1 MLDHLTGDPV
11 FALFDS
17 AKRKASKLQSIRYI
31 ACDLDGTLLNSSNL
45 ISGKTADTIKDLQDA
60 GIEPILVSGRSDGF
74 IRKFAETL
82 GLRTPVISLN
92 GLLMMDGSQNALH
105 VSTLPHGIGG
115 IIHDMAGNDARTS
128 FSAFTPSGIHSQTLP
143 SQLPRYLKACVDEQH
158 YAEQIEAHFDSTVMF
173 VVQGPYGHVQS
184 ISVRI
189 AKEYKDTIERLFY
202 QSQQNNE
209 LYYLEVKKRGVHK
222 GTALRAFSRHF
233 KVPAKSIG
241 AIGDY
246 ANDIEMC
253 RYAGVSAAVRNAI
266 GDLKDTVDY
275 VLRAT
280 NDEDGAAEFF
290 QLVLSAQPGIR
301 S

>member
-31 ACDLDGTLLNSSNL
+31 ACDLDGTLLNSSNQ
-45 ISGKTADTIKDLQDA
+45 ISATTVGAIKDLRDV
-60 GIEPILVSGRSDGF
+60 GIEPVLVSGRSDGF
-74 IRKFAETL
+74 IRQFAVSL
-82 GLRTPVISLN
+82 GLSTPVISLN
-92 GLLMMDGSQNALH
+92 GLLMMDGAQTALH
-105 VSTLPHGIGG
+105 ASTLRSGIGE
-115 IIHDMAGNDARTS
+115 IIHDMAGNDARTT
-128 FSAFTPSGIHSQTLP
+128 FSAFTPTGIHSQTHP
-143 SQLPRYLKACVDEQH
+143 PPLPRYLRACADEQR
-158 YAEQIEAHFDSTVMF
+158 YSERIDTHFDSTVMF
-173 VVQGPYGHVQS
+173 VVQGPYGPVQN

-189 AKEYKDTIERLFY
+189 AKEYKDSIERLFY

-209 LYYLEVKKRGVHK
+209 LYYLEVKNRGMNK
-222 GTALRAFSRHF
+222 GTALRAFSRHY
-233 KVPAKSIG
+233 KVPPKHIG

-290 QLVLSAQPGIR
+290 RLVLTARPGIR